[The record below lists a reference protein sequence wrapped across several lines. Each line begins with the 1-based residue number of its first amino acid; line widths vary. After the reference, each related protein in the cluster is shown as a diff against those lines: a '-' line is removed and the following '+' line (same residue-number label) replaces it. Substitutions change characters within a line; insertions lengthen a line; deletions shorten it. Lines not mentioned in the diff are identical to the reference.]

1 MKTISKKEAYE
12 RMLNSNGVIFGAK
25 FIKKDGTMRRMAC
38 RLGVYK
44 YITGTGMRYKPL
56 LKGLIGVFD
65 MNSSYRMVNLRTL
78 QEVSFN
84 GVRYRVDPF
93 SLVFDF

>member
-1 MKTISKKEAYE
+1 MSKKEAYN
-12 RMLNSNGVIFGAK
+12 RMLDSNGVIFGAK
-25 FIKKDGTMRRMAC
+25 FIKKDGTERIMSC
-38 RLGVYK
+38 RLGVHK
-44 YITGTGMRYKPL
+44 YVTGTGMRYKPL

-65 MNSSYRMVNLRTL
+65 MNSSYRMVSLRTL

-84 GVRYRVDPF
+84 GTRYKVDPF